1 MSRSF
6 TAIFYPAKWGSMKI
20 MIGFRVA
27 PEFKKFLEKLA
38 DEENRNLSN
47 FMENAI
53 LTYVKDNKG
62 IDYKKQIRDKSPK

>member
-1 MSRSF
+1 
-6 TAIFYPAKWGSMKI
+6 MKT

-27 PEFKKFLEKLA
+27 PEFKNLLEKLA

-53 LTYVKDNKG
+53 LTYIKDHKN
-62 IDYKKQIRDKSPK
+62 IDYKKQLKQKPKN